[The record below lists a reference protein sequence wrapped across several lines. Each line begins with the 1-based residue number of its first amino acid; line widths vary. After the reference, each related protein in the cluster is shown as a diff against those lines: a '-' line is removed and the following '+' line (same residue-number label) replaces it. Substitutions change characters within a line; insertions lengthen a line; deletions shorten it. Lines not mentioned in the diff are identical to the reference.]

1 MKKRETEKTQQLTN
15 SEIQK
20 KAQRRINRLNSIK
33 NEMEAGRIKDFEQIF
48 AIISLSRLSTELG
61 ISFYTFCKKVQD
73 PKEWTVGEMMRFS
86 SLLGTDYSTIHE
98 FMLARLKEKSKT
110 SVFRDYKPEKFN
122 HL

>member
-33 NEMEAGRIKDFEQIF
+33 NELEAGRIKDFEQIF
-48 AIISLSRLSTELG
+48 AIISLSRLSAELG
-61 ISFYTFCKKVQD
+61 ISFYTFHKKVQD

-110 SVFRDYKPEKFN
+110 SVFRDHKPEKFN